1 MASFSAVKTT
11 VARPAM
17 FTAAKARFAGAP
29 MVAKPMII
37 KARASRFTVSAAAS
51 SEVLGKVQGI
61 IAEQLGTDVEKVGPD
76 AKFVDLGADS
86 LDTVS
91 PDIPWGVPWSGSMGP
106 HRPVVCARIVALC
119 SIIRPIPGVWGIGGG
134 MQPKRG
140 SMHGKTSLAC

>member
-61 IAEQLGTDVEKVGPD
+61 IAEQLGTDVEKVCTPD
-76 AKFVDLGADS
+76 APHHALSHIREAKADL
-86 LDTVS
+86 
-91 PDIPWGVPWSGSMGP
+91 
-106 HRPVVCARIVALC
+106 LC
-119 SIIRPIPGVWGIGGG
+119 TPRLAPMPSSSTSAPILSTP
-134 MQPKRG
+134 
-140 SMHGKTSLAC
+140 